1 MSSALYTLGRWCHQ
15 HRRHVLATWLLALTL
30 IASLAVAIGTGT
42 KEEYRVPNSE
52 SQEALDY
59 IKGTFPEISGTS
71 AQIIVIA
78 PNGHTITDRAIRT
91 DIENSIKR
99 IENIDSV
106 KVVTNPYDKNVS
118 GSLSADNRAALI
130 NIQFTGD
137 FFSIT
142 DTTRDTL
149 TNEANTL
156 THNGT
161 RAVAG
166 GAIYNNAVPTMSWT
180 EGIGL
185 ILSALV
191 LLIFFRAVRA
201 TAAPIVSALLGAGV
215 SLALLFL
222 ATSITVL
229 TDTTPML
236 ALMIGMAVGIDY
248 SLFLLARHRENL
260 LAGIDPAESAAR
272 ATATAGSAVLFAG
285 FTVITALA
293 GLSVVGLPFLTTMG
307 IGSAIA
313 VAIAVAAALT
323 ITPALMS
330 LLGRNI
336 LAHRQRTNPPRHA
349 TAGPRWAHIWIRT
362 VTRFPLLTIIILT
375 SALIFASIPARN
387 LELALPDA
395 GTTNPGT
402 NARLTYDLTAEHF
415 GPGANGPLLVVAD
428 IVKSERPR
436 ELMDDLKK
444 EVASIPGIH
453 HVSLATPNRNA
464 DTGVVIAI
472 PTTAPSD
479 PATTQLVHE
488 IRNRATTW
496 EKRYDTTLSVT
507 GATAAQ
513 IDISEM
519 LGKALIPFALVVM
532 GLCLLLLLIVFRSI
546 LVPLTATLGFLLS
559 VLTAFGAVAAVYSW
573 GWFAEPLSVS
583 RLGPVI
589 SFMPIILMGVLFGL
603 AMDYQMFIVSRMH
616 EHYSHNG
623 DPDSA
628 VENGFAA
635 AAPVVTAAAVIM
647 VGIFAAFVPH
657 GSATI
662 KPIALGLAVGVFVDA
677 FIVRMA
683 IVPAALKLFGHGAWW
698 LPGKL
703 ATNLPAI
710 DVEGSGV
717 MRQIAAQK
725 TSNRHPQRIVHAT
738 NLTVR
743 GGRGTVFSDLNLTL
757 NDGQLAVLAGPEGS
771 GKTTAI
777 LTLAGRI
784 YPSAGDLVVNG
795 HVMPEHS
802 GTIQHL
808 ASLAEI
814 HGVNPLE
821 NDLSVKQNIA
831 ETLSTRTL
839 MPWARRRDIDAVMTS
854 LNHLITYALDTA
866 ELPIEPT
873 AGNSRLVHR
882 DTLVRDLPRLSRM
895 LLGIVLAT
903 IGRPPFILI
912 DDIDTLR
919 TIPERRGAWAAI
931 GLLLSER
938 DTPLAIL
945 TACQDSMNI
954 DELTTLTGLPE
965 TDITQINL
973 ADIYNPADA
982 PQTTEETVTQQP
994 ATTASKA
1001 HN

>member
-78 PNGHTITDRAIRT
+78 PNGRTITDRAIRT

-106 KVVTNPYDKNVS
+106 KAVTNPYDKNVS

-185 ILSALV
+185 ILSSLV
-191 LLIFFRAVRA
+191 LLIFFRAIRA

-229 TDTTPML
+229 TGTTPML

-260 LAGIDPAESAAR
+260 LEGIDPAESAAR

-323 ITPALMS
+323 ISPALMS

-349 TAGPRWAHIWIRT
+349 TTGPRWAHIWIRT
-362 VTRFPLLTIIILT
+362 VTRFPLLTIIVLT

-472 PTTAPSD
+472 PTT
-479 PATTQLVHE
+479 
-488 IRNRATTW
+488 W

-532 GLCLLLLLIVFRSI
+532 GLCLLLLLIVFRSV

-573 GWFAEPLSVS
+573 GWLAEPLSVS

-698 LPGKL
+698 LPTKL
-703 ATNLPAI
+703 ATHLPAI
-710 DVEGSGV
+710 DVEGTGV
-717 MRQIAAQK
+717 MRQISAQK
-725 TSNRHPQRIVHAT
+725 TANRHPQRIVHAT
-738 NLTVR
+738 ELAVT
-743 GGRGTVFSDLNLTL
+743 GARGTVFSHLDLTL
-757 NDGQLAVLAGPEGS
+757 NDGQLAILAGPEGS
-771 GKTTAI
+771 GKTTAL

-784 YPSAGDLVVNG
+784 YPSYGDLTVGG

-814 HGVNPLE
+814 SGVNPLE

-839 MPWARRRDIDAVMTS
+839 MPWARRRDIDIVIDS

-866 ELPIEPT
+866 DLPLEPR
-873 AGNSRLVHR
+873 AGSSYLVHR

-912 DDIDTLR
+912 DDIDSLR
-919 TIPERRGAWAAI
+919 TIAERRGAWAAI
-931 GLLLSER
+931 GLLLRER

-945 TACQDSMNI
+945 TACQDPFPTN
-954 DELTTLTGLPE
+954 ELTTLTGLSE
-965 TDITQINL
+965 TDITHI
-973 ADIYNPADA
+973 DIAHPIH
-982 PQTTEETVTQQP
+982 QTDTPTTSEETVIQQP
-994 ATTASKA
+994 ATASKA

>member
-1 MSSALYTLGRWCHQ
+1 M
-15 HRRHVLATWLLALTL
+15 LALTL

-78 PNGHTITDRAIRT
+78 PNGRTITDRAIRT

-106 KVVTNPYDKNVS
+106 KAVTNPYDKNVS

-185 ILSALV
+185 ILSSLV
-191 LLIFFRAVRA
+191 LLIFFRAIRA

-229 TDTTPML
+229 TGTTPML

-260 LAGIDPAESAAR
+260 LEGIDPAESAAR

-323 ITPALMS
+323 ISPALMS

-349 TAGPRWAHIWIRT
+349 TTGPRWAHIWIRT
-362 VTRFPLLTIIILT
+362 VTRFPLLTIIVLT

-472 PTTAPSD
+472 PTT
-479 PATTQLVHE
+479 
-488 IRNRATTW
+488 W

-532 GLCLLLLLIVFRSI
+532 GLCLLLLLIVFRSV

-573 GWFAEPLSVS
+573 GWLAEPLSVS

-698 LPGKL
+698 LPTKL
-703 ATNLPAI
+703 ATHLPAI
-710 DVEGSGV
+710 DVEGTGV
-717 MRQIAAQK
+717 MRQISAQK
-725 TSNRHPQRIVHAT
+725 TANRHPQRIVHAT
-738 NLTVR
+738 ELAVT
-743 GGRGTVFSDLNLTL
+743 GARGTVFSHLDLTL
-757 NDGQLAVLAGPEGS
+757 NDGQLAILAGPEGS
-771 GKTTAI
+771 GKTTAL

-784 YPSAGDLVVNG
+784 YPSYGDLTVGG

-814 HGVNPLE
+814 SGVNPLE

-839 MPWARRRDIDAVMTS
+839 MPWARRRDIDIVIDS

-866 ELPIEPT
+866 DLPLEPR
-873 AGNSRLVHR
+873 AGSSYLVHR

-912 DDIDTLR
+912 DDIDSLR
-919 TIPERRGAWAAI
+919 TIAERRGAWAAI
-931 GLLLSER
+931 GLLLRER

-945 TACQDSMNI
+945 TACQDPFPTN
-954 DELTTLTGLPE
+954 ELTTLTGLSE
-965 TDITQINL
+965 TDITHI
-973 ADIYNPADA
+973 DIAHPIH
-982 PQTTEETVTQQP
+982 QTDTPTTSEETVIQQP
-994 ATTASKA
+994 ATASKA